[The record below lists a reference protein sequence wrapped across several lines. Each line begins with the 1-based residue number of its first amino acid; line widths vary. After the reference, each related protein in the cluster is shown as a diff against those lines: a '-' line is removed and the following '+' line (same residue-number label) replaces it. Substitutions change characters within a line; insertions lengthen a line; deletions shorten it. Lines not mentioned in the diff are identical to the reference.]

1 MMRTATSRSRR
12 WTSLI
17 VVVSACG
24 AQAADDAT
32 PIVDSAVTAAVDDT
46 FGEENATDLVVVR
59 NGTLIDGTGT
69 TPVRDAVI
77 VVEDGIVTAAG
88 SAADVVVPT
97 AAEVVD
103 ADGGTILPGLID
115 THVHHLNELDL
126 QDGELDGIGVT
137 MALANPLQ
145 AGVTTYR
152 DLGSPYGDPASVDE
166 LRAALNRHGADAPTI
181 VLSGPLLAA
190 EGNYAV
196 DGFPGQA
203 LAVADGAAAAD
214 SVTRLLDAGVDQ
226 IKLMV
231 EHWEFR
237 SEPTPSLTAEQI
249 EAMTQTAHARNTRVV
264 AHVSDIDEAW
274 MALNGGA
281 DELTHWPGSQ
291 PLPDDLIAE
300 LAARNVPVGTTFSI
314 LTPAAGDVRRLLNAG
329 GTIVLSS
336 DAPGATS
343 TLSIGRELERMVTA
357 GMTPMEAIIASTSNA
372 ARAVELDDQVGTLT
386 IGKHADVIIVDGD
399 PLDDISAI
407 ANITTVLNDGTTV
420 YSKTHRMSRRPPP

>member
-1 MMRTATSRSRR
+1 MSLTATSKMTW

-17 VVVSACG
+17 VGVSACG

-32 PIVDSAVTAAVDDT
+32 PVADSAVTAAVEDT
-46 FGEENATDLVVVR
+46 IGEEDTSDRVVVR

-69 TPVRDAVI
+69 TPVPDAVI
-77 VVEDGIVTAAG
+77 VIEDGVIVAVG
-88 SAADVVVPT
+88 PADDIVVPST
-97 AAEVVD
+97 AEVVD
-103 ADGGTILPGLID
+103 AGGGTILPGLVD
-115 THVHHLNELDL
+115 THVHHLNGLDL
-126 QDGELDGIGVT
+126 QDGKLDGISVT
-137 MALANPLQ
+137 MTLTNPLQ

-152 DLGSPYGDPASVDE
+152 DLGSPYGDSANIAD
-166 LRAALNRHGADAPTI
+166 LRAALEQHGANAPTI
-181 VLSGPLLAA
+181 VMSGPLLAA

-249 EAMTQTAHARNTRVV
+249 KAMTDTARARGVRVV

-281 DELTHWPGSQ
+281 DELTHWPGSE
-291 PLPDDLIAE
+291 PLPDELIDE
-300 LAARNVPVGTTFSI
+300 LATRNVPVGTTFSI
-314 LTPAAGDVRRLLNAG
+314 LTPAAGDVRRLLDAG

-357 GMTPMEAIIASTSNA
+357 GMTPMEAIVASTSHA
-372 ARAVELDDQVGTLT
+372 ARAVELDEQVGTLT
-386 IGKHADVIIVDGD
+386 IGKHADIIIVDGD
-399 PLDDISAI
+399 PLDDITTI

-420 YSKTHRMSRRPPP
+420 HREPIE